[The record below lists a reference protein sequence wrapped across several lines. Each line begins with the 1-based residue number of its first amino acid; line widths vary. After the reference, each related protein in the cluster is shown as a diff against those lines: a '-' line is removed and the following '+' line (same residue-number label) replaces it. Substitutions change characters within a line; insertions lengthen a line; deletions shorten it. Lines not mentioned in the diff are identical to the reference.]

1 MIKGMLS
8 VRRILFEL
16 IILSCI
22 AAGLSG
28 CNGDSSSTSVPFSA
42 MTSMNGTGSAARFNA
57 PASVVTV
64 GTNLYVADY
73 NNHTIRKVGLTT
85 GAVTTFAGITGASG
99 SANGTGSAARFN
111 KPFGITTDGAFL
123 YVTDSGNNTVRKIA
137 LATGAVTTLAG
148 TAGVKGFL
156 DRTGAAAKFNNPTG
170 ITIDDGIN
178 LFLTDSGNNVIRK
191 VVIETGAVTTL
202 SASSIDNG
210 TPSYLFT
217 AMTSTKN
224 TGKSTKFKSPYGI
237 TTDRTNL
244 YVANTGNSALLK
256 MVMAS
261 GEITPLA
268 VNNANSGNSSF
279 VFSAMTSTNWN
290 GSSAQFKNPYG
301 IATDSINLYLTDSG
315 NNTIRKLVLATDE
328 VSTIAGTSG
337 TSGATDGIGAAAKF
351 NNPIGITTDDGMN
364 LYIADNK
371 NNTIRKAVSATG
383 SVSTLAGKAP

>member
-1 MIKGMLS
+1 MIPCVLK
-8 VRRILFEL
+8 VRRLLYGL
-16 IILSCI
+16 ITISCTTVV
-22 AAGLSG
+22 LSG
-28 CNGDSSSTSVPFSA
+28 CNGDSGSTSVPFSA
-42 MTSMNGTGSAARFNA
+42 MTSMNGTGSAARFNS

-73 NNHTIRKVGLTT
+73 NNHTIRKIGLAS

-111 KPFGITTDGAFL
+111 KPFGITSDGTFL
-123 YVTDSGNNTVRKIA
+123 YVTDSGNHTIRKIV

-170 ITIDDGIN
+170 ITIDDGTN

-202 SASSIDNG
+202 SASSIDTG

-224 TGKSTKFKSPYGI
+224 TGKSTKFKSPFGI
-237 TTDRTNL
+237 TTDMTNL

-256 MVMAS
+256 LVMAS
-261 GEITPLA
+261 GVISPLA

-290 GSSAQFKNPYG
+290 GSAAQFKNPYG
-301 IATDSINLYLTDSG
+301 IATDRTNLYLTDSG
-315 NNTIRKLVLATDE
+315 NHTIRKLVLATDE
-328 VSTIAGTSG
+328 VSNFAGTSG

-351 NNPIGITTDDGMN
+351 NNPIGITFDDGAN
-364 LYIADNK
+364 LYVADNK
-371 NNTIRKAVSATG
+371 NNTIRKVVVTTGAVTT
-383 SVSTLAGKAP
+383 VAGKP